1 MRLFVAIDL
10 PAEVIANLERLVNR
24 LRPLARISWT
34 RPETWHL
41 TTKFIGEWP
50 EGRVAEVEAALRA
63 LPGREPIPVEVRGLG
78 FFPNA
83 RAPRVFWA
91 GIEAPPGLAQLARE
105 TEQALIP
112 LGVAEEKRPYSAHLT
127 LARIKEPVP
136 LEGFHQAIAK
146 LPSTEFG
153 ACTADRFCLYQ
164 SRLQPGGAVYTRLAE
179 FPFVQP

>member
-10 PAEVIANLERLVNR
+10 PQDILDALARLVNR

-50 EGRVAEVEAALRA
+50 EDRLAEIEGALRGLAAL
-63 LPGREPIPVEVRGLG
+63 GPIPIEVRGLG

-91 GIEAPPGLAQLARE
+91 GVEAPESLRQLARD
-105 TEQALIP
+105 TEQALTL
-112 LGVAEEKRPYSAHLT
+112 LGIQRERRPYSPHLT
-127 LARIKEPVP
+127 LARIKEPVR
-136 LEGFHQAIAK
+136 LEGLHEAISR
-146 LPSTEFG
+146 LPSTRFG
-153 ACTADRFCLYQ
+153 AFRADRFCLYR
-164 SRLQPGGAVYTRLAE
+164 STLQPSGAMYRRLAE
-179 FPFVQP
+179 FALEQP